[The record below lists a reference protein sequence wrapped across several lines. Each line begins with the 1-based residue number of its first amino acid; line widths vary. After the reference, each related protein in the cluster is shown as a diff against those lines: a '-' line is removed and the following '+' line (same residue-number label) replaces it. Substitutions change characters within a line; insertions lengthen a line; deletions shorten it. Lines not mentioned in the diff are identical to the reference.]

1 MIENLVVKGYTNEIL
16 EFKTI
21 SIRIIY
27 KNLLVI
33 LVNFVFA

>member
-1 MIENLVVKGYTNEIL
+1 MIKTLVVKGYINEIL

-21 SIRIIY
+21 SIKIIY

-33 LVNFVFA
+33 LVSVVFA